1 MNKYEGDDVDMETVF
16 GPSYEMDIFHGG
28 IIETD

>member
-1 MNKYEGDDVDMETVF
+1 MNEYEGDDVDMETVF
-16 GPSYEMDIFHGG
+16 GPGYEMGVFHRS